1 MEKNILG
8 QNIFWEGWF
17 LEHGLLSIGGS
28 CHNYHF
34 CHGKTHL
41 LSLQKYACRFV
52 ATNIILS
59 WQAYFCHTQKKKRV
73 CCDKTHLLL
82 RQKFATCLSQQ
93 KFVTTKYFVAT
104 SFVAASILLTKIIL
118 VAPANDT
125 TGNQSYFF
133 LMFFGRERK
142 KKQQHF
148 LNVHTH
154 TIHTKKQSLC
164 SAGFLKQSI
173 SWK

>member
-59 WQAYFCHTQKKKRV
+59 WQAYFCHTHTKNTCV
-73 CCDKTHLLL
+73 L
-82 RQKFATCLSQQ
+82 RQN
-93 KFVTTKYFVAT
+93 T
-104 SFVAASILLTKIIL
+104 SFVATKVCYMFVATKICHNKIFCRNKFCCSKHTFDKNYTCGSHQWYHWEPEL
-118 VAPANDT
+118 
-125 TGNQSYFF
+125 F
-133 LMFFGRERK
+133 LLNVFWERERK
-142 KKQQHF
+142 KKQHF

-154 TIHTKKQSLC
+154 TIHTKKQGLC